1 MIYKLII
8 FVFLLISIISC
19 KSEYKKM
26 SKNISFEEQYK
37 IFQDLEFKLN
47 EGVTIQDIKRWEN
60 DSFLKEPFSL
70 LYVTLGQDIE
80 REPWTHITNKVW
92 YFDTECIVENGDY
105 VNILKRIQIMSN
117 NQLLFINLKDEIN
130 IFKKTA
136 NVSFVLNN
144 KEYNIKLKVK
154 DDWVDERLFSE
165 LVKIIS
171 KNNLNG
177 NLTYFNTGDQCCV
190 IGWATEKELNE
201 IRSKTGLKVEW
212 LK

>member
-1 MIYKLII
+1 
-8 FVFLLISIISC
+8 
-19 KSEYKKM
+19 M